1 MRAPTPLPLS
11 IGSGLYG
18 QLIQVGTICG
28 LYALSLLVTN
38 VIRIRWDI
46 ELIFYR
52 LVLEREYLMHCY
64 QQFRPANTKT
74 VGETPKKGSMKNDK
88 QKKSQ

>member
-11 IGSGLYG
+11 IGSGFYG

-28 LYALSLLVTN
+28 LYALSLLVAS
-38 VIRIRWDI
+38 VIRIRWDS

-64 QQFRPANTKT
+64 QQFRPPNAES
-74 VGETPKKGSMKNDK
+74 VGETPKKGSLKNEK
-88 QKKSQ
+88 KKKSQ